1 VADQKTTLLIVED
14 DIDVADML
22 SAYFNVQGYRV
33 LTANWGED
41 GVRICQANLPD
52 LVILDIR
59 LPDIDGFEVA
69 RRMRINRRT
78 QDTPIIFLTER
89 REREDRLK
97 GLALDAEDYITKPFD
112 IQELRLRVKNS
123 LRRTKQGSL
132 TNAVTG
138 LAEGSLVEERLNE
151 WLHER
156 DWALLLVS
164 LDNFDLFREVYGFIA
179 ADDLLRATALM
190 LHDAMRDVGGPNDFL
205 GNFSPTEFILV
216 VESSSIEAL
225 KDRINRRLGESLDY
239 FYRDQ
244 DRKEGKFDD
253 NRLAVRMQQVI
264 EKPVPFESFEK
275 LKGYLV
281 QLVKGG

>member
-1 VADQKTTLLIVED
+1 VK
-14 DIDVADML
+14 
-22 SAYFNVQGYRV
+22 
-33 LTANWGED
+33 
-41 GVRICQANLPD
+41 
-52 LVILDIR
+52 
-59 LPDIDGFEVA
+59 IDGFEVA
-69 RRMRINRRT
+69 RRLRSNRRS
-78 QDTPIIFLTER
+78 QETPIIFLTEK

-97 GLALDAEDYITKPFD
+97 GLSLEAEDYITKPFD

-123 LRRTKQGSL
+123 LRRNKQGSL

-138 LAEGSLVEERLNE
+138 LAEGSLVDERLDE

-164 LDNFDLFREVYGFIA
+164 LDNFNLFREVYGFIA
-179 ADDLLRATALM
+179 ADDLLRACAMM
-190 LHDAMRDVGGPNDFL
+190 LHDSMREVGGPNDFL
-205 GNFSPTEFILV
+205 GHFSPTEFILV

-225 KDRINRRLGESLDY
+225 KERINQRLGESLGY

-244 DRKEGKFDD
+244 DRQAGKFDE
-253 NRLAVRMQQVI
+253 NRLAVRLHQVVG
-264 EKPVPFESFEK
+264 KPVPFESFEK